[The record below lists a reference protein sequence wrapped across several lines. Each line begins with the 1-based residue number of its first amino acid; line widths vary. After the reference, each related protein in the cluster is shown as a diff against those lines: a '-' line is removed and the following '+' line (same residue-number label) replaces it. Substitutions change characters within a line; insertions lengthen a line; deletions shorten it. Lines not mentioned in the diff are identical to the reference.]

1 MFTYFWERE
10 RERERENEWKR
21 SRARGRHR
29 IQSRSRLWA
38 VSTVPNVGLEPTNRE
53 IMTWA
58 KVGHLTDWATQVP
71 LSCSHLISFY
81 LHIPL
86 TGHTIHS
93 LLQCSTILVT
103 QHFASTAFSS
113 CYQWKPPLYP
123 CSHRLPFTALFL
135 CPSGLLMFHQLCLS
149 LS

>member
-10 RERERENEWKR
+10 TERQHEWKR

-29 IQSRSRLWA
+29 IQSRVQALSCQHRARCEAWTHKPWDHDLSRSRTL
-38 VSTVPNVGLEPTNRE
+38 NR
-53 IMTWA
+53 
-58 KVGHLTDWATQVP
+58 LATQVP

-86 TGHTIHS
+86 TGHIIHS

-103 QHFASTAFSS
+103 QHFASTAFTS
-113 CYQWKPPLYP
+113 CYQWKLPLYP

-135 CPSGLLMFHQLCLS
+135 CPSGPLIFHQLCLS